1 MRNGDI
7 RKISCIIENNDD
19 DKKETYLKELGD
31 SIHNYIRTGIKNEQ
45 LDDLIELEEV
55 FQERYEKRFD
65 VDRVVEMIS
74 QSSKGKITEIE
85 KSYIQELSHRKK
97 EENAFIVTLEQ
108 ASAQIISTVVD
119 IVCDNLP
126 KVVKDTAYL
135 SHINMLYELYE
146 REEQLRREEEEYDKI
161 SREYQ
166 KMADISRKLS
176 KQRRMEIEQLERQVD
191 ISQEELEN
199 LLSQNEKYFNIREK
213 QENIQISLSP
223 QGRKYYDYI
232 KNSQERYSQETLNQL
247 VYKNCNSIM
256 ESLENSYDRG
266 MEFELKLEEISPE
279 RDRALQF
286 KYHRI
291 TEKFISETED
301 DYTARNYIIKEN
313 KERMNISNEKNRI
326 TIPRTWDGEND

>member
-1 MRNGDI
+1 MGNKDV
-7 RKISCIIENNDD
+7 RKISYIIEKNDD
-19 DKKETYLKELGD
+19 DKKEIYLKELGD
-31 SIHNYIRTGIKNEQ
+31 SLHNYIKTGIKNEQ

-55 FQERYEKRFD
+55 FQEKYEERFD
-65 VDRVVEMIS
+65 VEKMVESIS
-74 QSSKGKITEIE
+74 QSSKGKVTEIE
-85 KSYIQELSHRKK
+85 KVYIQELNNKMK
-97 EENAFIVTLEQ
+97 EEKAFNFSIEQ
-108 ASAQIISTVVD
+108 VSAQIISTVVD
-119 IVCDNLP
+119 DLCDILQ

-146 REEQLRREEEEYDKI
+146 QEEQLRREEQEYDSI

-191 ISQEELEN
+191 ISQDELLN
-199 LLSQNEKYFNIREK
+199 LLSQNDKYFNIRER

-232 KNSQERYSQETLNQL
+232 MNSQKKYSQETLNQL

-266 MEFELKLEEISPE
+266 IEFELKLDEIPPE
-279 RDRALQF
+279 RERALQF
-286 KYHRI
+286 NYHRI
-291 TEKFISETED
+291 TEKFISEIED
-301 DYTARNYIIKEN
+301 DYTARNYIIKEK
-313 KERMNISNEKNRI
+313 KERTHTSNEKNRI
-326 TIPRTWDGEND
+326 RIPKAWDSEND

>member
-19 DKKETYLKELGD
+19 DKKEIYLKELGD

-45 LDDLIELEEV
+45 LDELIELEEV

-176 KQRRMEIEQLERQVD
+176 KQRRMEIEQLERQAD
-191 ISQEELEN
+191 ISQEELEH

-326 TIPRTWDGEND
+326 TIPRIWDGEND